1 MTLLDERPVVDDRTI
16 EHRQMHTVRQSAGS
30 WRLAVRLA
38 RREVRRRWGR
48 TVIVVALVAVPVA
61 GLAAGDMLYRSNR
74 GEADNRGALGAASAR
89 LDFNF
94 TPNGSADQDLAVSVA
109 PTLPPVTNA
118 LWLHESDL
126 RLRRAGAD
134 GTPVGVNVSDVDL
147 DNPLTAGMVRSITG
161 RAPHTADEVLLSVRA
176 AHDFGVSIGDTL
188 TLVKPRQSFTVVGVA
203 VGTGDG
209 DPIDFVAPGF
219 DFSVLRDGYVHSA
232 VLLGGQP
239 WIDHPQLAAAATA
252 SASHLQS
259 GSDPAFDPNGTANF
273 AVLSVPTRFVTPVPA
288 GDLAVGWLYGV
299 LAMSVLGV
307 IVAAAFAVS
316 GPRQLVTVGQLS
328 AQGANAAMVRR
339 FLALQ
344 GSVSGAG
351 GAAVGLAVGRLI
363 FQATARV
370 RYLGSEAVSVRD
382 LIVIGVTA
390 VVVATVAALV
400 PSRSLARIS
409 VLAALG
415 GRRPLGRVPRPL
427 FPAGLL
433 LVAVGLGG
441 MVISVASPARTASTL
456 VVASLAAMMTLAGVC
471 CLCPPIIVRV
481 ATLVSRRRGS
491 ARLAARSLVRH
502 RARSAAL
509 LAAIVAVGA
518 AGTALATYGE
528 HEAALERRISPGL
541 PANVIDMAS
550 YPTSTLDGVA
560 AIDSSMD
567 PELADPLLRAHVE
580 RILGTVRWISTER
593 ALDAAAYVAANFAGQ
608 IGGTPSTRASVDQP
622 FRLVNAVDGLTIDTT
637 AVVAS
642 HDVLDLLG
650 VDAAG
655 RAALKQRGALF
666 LFTGNRRTLPMVGD
680 GGGVP
685 VVDGVEPAIVIH
697 NGDPISVPTS
707 RQTAH
712 LFAQNYFLV
721 TNELAVSLGLDIVG
735 GDTYAVAAEPITIRQ
750 RDALDGSDLLVR
762 SQEAQQFRDVAVVP
776 RILSYDTPWIRESD
790 NSGLYRVGVSV
801 GALLLVLLVISFGL
815 ALWAAEGRDEQQML
829 RAVGASPRALAEITT
844 WRAVILTVTGMVAA
858 VPLGYGAAWLI
869 ATTSIRSSD
878 APFPWI
884 VAGALLVGVPIAVSG
899 ISLSASSIAHRR
911 HRR

>member
-1 MTLLDERPVVDDRTI
+1 
-16 EHRQMHTVRQSAGS
+16 MHTARRSAGS

-48 TVIVVALVAVPVA
+48 TAIVVALVALPVA

-74 GEADNRGALGAASAR
+74 GESDNRGALGAAAAR
-89 LDFNF
+89 LDFGF
-94 TPNGSADQDLAVSVA
+94 IANGPIDQDFATSVA
-109 PTLPPVTNA
+109 PTLPAGTKS
-118 LWLHESDL
+118 LWLHESGL
-126 RLRRAGAD
+126 LLRRSGS
-134 GTPVGVNVSDVDL
+134 GEGPVNVNVSDVDL
-147 DNPLTAGMVRSITG
+147 DNPLTAGMVRSISG
-161 RAPHTADEVLLSVRA
+161 RAPRAADEVLLSTSA

-188 TLVKPRQSFTVVGVA
+188 TLVKPPQSFTVVGLA
-203 VGTGDG
+203 VRPAVG
-209 DPIDFVAPGF
+209 DPIDFVTPGF
-219 DFSVLRDGYVHSA
+219 DFSVLRDGYVRSA
-232 VLLGGQP
+232 VLLGGQA
-239 WIDHPQLAAAATA
+239 WIEHPQLAAAAVA
-252 SASHLQS
+252 DAAHLQS
-259 GSDPAFDPNGTANF
+259 GSDPGFDPNGDTNL
-273 AVLSVPTRFVTPVPA
+273 VNLTVPMSFVTPVPA
-288 GDLAVGWLYGV
+288 GDLAVAWLYGV

-307 IVAAAFAVS
+307 IVSAAFAVS

-351 GAAVGLAVGRLI
+351 GALIGLAVGRLTYR
-363 FQATARV
+363 ATV
-370 RYLGSEAVSVRD
+370 RLRYVGSDAVSVRD
-382 LIVIGVTA
+382 LIVIGATA
-390 VVVATVAALV
+390 VVVSTVAALV

-415 GRRPLGRVPRPL
+415 GRRPVGGVPRPL
-427 FPAGLL
+427 LPSGLL
-433 LVAVGLGG
+433 LVAVGLAG
-441 MVISVASPARTASTL
+441 MVVSVASPAHTASTL

-502 RARSAAL
+502 RARSSAL

-528 HEAALERRISPGL
+528 HQAALDRRTSPGL
-541 PANVIDMAS
+541 PANVVDMAS
-550 YPTSTLDGVA
+550 YPTSTLDGRA
-560 AIDSSMD
+560 AVDSSID

-580 RILGTVRWISTER
+580 GILGTVRWIPTER
-593 ALDAAAYVAANFAGQ
+593 ALDAVAYVAGNFAGQ
-608 IGGTPSTRASVDQP
+608 IGGTASTDALVDQP

-637 AVVAS
+637 ALVAS
-642 HDVLDLLG
+642 DDVLGLLG

-655 RAALKQRGALF
+655 RAALMQRGAL
-666 LFTGNRRTLPMVGD
+666 LLYTGNRRTLPMVGD
-680 GGGVP
+680 GGGTP
-685 VVDGVEPAIVIH
+685 VLDGVEPAIVLH
-697 NGDPISVPTS
+697 GGDPITIPMS

-712 LFAQNYFLV
+712 LFASNYFLV
-721 TNELAVSLGLDIVG
+721 TTDLASSLGLDIVG

-750 RDALDGSDLLVR
+750 RDALDGSDLMVR
-762 SQEAQQFRDVAVVP
+762 SREAQQFRDVALVP
-776 RILSYDTPWIRESD
+776 RALAYDTPWIREGS

-801 GALLLVLLVISFGL
+801 GALFLVLLVISFGL

-829 RAVGASPRALAEITT
+829 RSVGASPRALAEFTT
-844 WRAVILTVTGMVAA
+844 WRALILTSTGMVMA

-884 VAGALLVGVPIAVSG
+884 VAGALLVGVPIVVSG
-899 ISLSASSIAHRR
+899 ISLTASSIAHRR
-911 HRR
+911 PPR